1 MRECIES
8 VKKYT
13 KTPYELLLIDDCS
26 SDRRIEKLL
35 KSLEDEENITVIY
48 NKHNMGFVK
57 NVNIGFSKT
66 SNDVVLLNSDT
77 IVSNNWLEKM
87 KSVAYTNSNIA
98 TVTPV
103 SNNAGAF
110 SVPTLN
116 ENIPLMKD

>member
-77 IVSNNWLEKM
+77 IVSNNWLEK
-87 KSVAYTNSNIA
+87 
-98 TVTPV
+98 
-103 SNNAGAF
+103 
-110 SVPTLN
+110 
-116 ENIPLMKD
+116 